1 MSIKENYQE
10 VKEKL
15 IELFG
20 KDFFQ
25 DVISLVLM
33 LISLIIFLALTLILV
48 FRLQNTDSLV
58 PLFYNSTYGVV
69 TSVTWYKLYFL
80 PAAYFL
86 ILAVNIL
93 IAWAFF
99 DKERL
104 ITYLTLFVTVIAGL
118 LLIIE
123 EVNIT
128 SLIRG

>member
-10 VKEKL
+10 AKEKL

-33 LISLIIFLALTLILV
+33 LISVIIFLALTLILV